1 MYAVMYSIIPGI
13 FMYIGGGLFSEKCQN
28 WRKYCTLECS
38 INRFL
43 CYNSFKTQYI
53 LTKWMLWTVKYNTFT
68 KGTLLAENNYI
79 RLLKKSIPR
88 KRVPPLFQ
96 CMFLCVN
103 NSYSYCYNR
112 PKFCPH
118 VFYYVLQNVDD
129 FY

>member
-53 LTKWMLWTVKYNTFT
+53 LTK
-68 KGTLLAENNYI
+68 
-79 RLLKKSIPR
+79 
-88 KRVPPLFQ
+88 
-96 CMFLCVN
+96 
-103 NSYSYCYNR
+103 
-112 PKFCPH
+112 
-118 VFYYVLQNVDD
+118 
-129 FY
+129 